1 MGVRKVCKVF
11 LLHISFYYTIHPVP
25 PSYEYPLHITFAI
38 LRDFLLGRKRS
49 FVRDA
54 AFLRKGISRLE
65 ISGDIPRGEGP
76 YLFLVN
82 HYSHPGFR
90 AWWIAIALT
99 AATARDL
106 HWPMT
111 SAWTYPDPLR
121 SRLITPLTRWVL
133 ARVARMYS
141 FTLMPP
147 MPPRESD
154 TAARAAAVRRLLR
167 RARNEK
173 PSIGMAPEGMDSSD
187 GRLMQSP
194 SGAGRFIAHLAEA
207 GYTPLPVGVY
217 EEGDAFH
224 VRFGTALAIP
234 PAAGI
239 GVGAYDRKIS
249 ILVME
254 KIGEMLPDTLTP
266 HPSPGV
272 TRERGEG

>member
-1 MGVRKVCKVF
+1 
-11 LLHISFYYTIHPVP
+11 VP
-25 PSYEYPLHITFAI
+25 PSYGYPRQITFAI
-38 LRDFLLGRKRS
+38 LRDFLLSRERS
-49 FVRDA
+49 FSRDA
-54 AFLRKGISRLE
+54 ALLREGISRPE

-76 YLFLVN
+76 YLFLAN
-82 HYSHPGFR
+82 HYSRPGFR

-99 AATARDL
+99 AAAARDL

-121 SRLITPLTRWVL
+121 SRLITPLTRRVL

-167 RARNEK
+167 RARAGK
-173 PSIGMAPEGMDSSD
+173 PSIGMAPEGMDSPG
-187 GRLMQSP
+187 GRLMRPP
-194 SGAGRFIAHLAEA
+194 SGAGRLIAHLAEA

-224 VRFGTALAIP
+224 VRFGTEFTIP
-234 PAAGI
+234 PAAARSADTRDREI
-239 GVGAYDRKIS
+239 GA
-249 ILVME
+249 LVME
-254 KIGEMLPDTLTP
+254 KIGELLPERLSP
-266 HPSPGV
+266 PPSPSPSPYWGG
-272 TRERGEG
+272 RRG